1 MQCWCLVTHC
11 DNNRACTKARYT
23 LSTTEVI
30 FQDFPSMENTTF
42 KDFEKISGG
51 AAMQC
56 WCLVTHC
63 DNNRALHY

>member
-42 KDFEKISGG
+42 KDFEKISGRSCN
-51 AAMQC
+51 AV
-56 WCLVTHC
+56 LVSG
-63 DNNRALHY
+63 DPL